1 MKCETCGGTGRQ
13 EPAPQERWADPEG
26 AQERGQLEE
35 LGISTAAAIKDRRAG
50 YEALVGRLALVHG
63 LPGLVVHDCC
73 VNTIREMEGLLWLER
88 SSGVVGAR
96 EEKRIRLYAEG
107 AGRAVQDTQLIREYG
122 KDAHIVERGMTLQQI
137 ATTPD
142 AGKAAV
148 MAAQAL
154 DVAQGL
160 IVKGK
165 PETADGGVTF
175 DDAQRDLIR
184 DLAAIARRVSAEIGA
199 IDAEVTPT
207 EDG

>member
-1 MKCETCGGTGRQ
+1 MSDVMQ
-13 EPAPQERWADPEG
+13 ADTSE
-26 AQERGQLEE
+26 
-35 LGISTAAAIKDRRAG
+35 STQVLSKRDRRG
-50 YEALVGRLALVHG
+50 RFLVGDQG
-63 LPGLVVHDCC
+63 
-73 VNTIREMEGLLWLER
+73 
-88 SSGVVGAR
+88 GAPPITADTARDMVRRR
-96 EEKRIRLYAEG
+96 EEKRIRLYTEG

-165 PETADGGVTF
+165 PEAADGGITF
-175 DDAQRDLIR
+175 DDAQRELIR
-184 DLAAIARRVSAEIGA
+184 DLAAIARRVSAEIDAA
-199 IDAEVTPT
+199 IDSEAALV
-207 EDG
+207 DDAQQAQADNGYS

>member
-1 MKCETCGGTGRQ
+1 MSDQVTQADTGVQPLEGERYRTLANGARQ
-13 EPAPQERWADPEG
+13 DLVTGKIVAG
-26 AQERGQLEE
+26 AVIDRDRG
-35 LGISTAAAIKDRRAG
+35 
-50 YEALVGRLALVHG
+50 
-63 LPGLVVHDCC
+63 
-73 VNTIREMEGLLWLER
+73 REMVR
-88 SSGVVGAR
+88 AR
-96 EEKRIRLYAEG
+96 EEKRIRLYTEG

-165 PETADGGVTF
+165 PETDAPTDGDPARILGAMLIEYMRGRLGGDSADGE
-175 DDAQRDLIR
+175 A
-184 DLAAIARRVSAEIGA
+184 
-199 IDAEVTPT
+199 
-207 EDG
+207 

>member
-1 MKCETCGGTGRQ
+1 MSEDVQAGGQKAITMNHDSPRRVAGGRGGTLTPFNSDSAR
-13 EPAPQERWADPEG
+13 
-26 AQERGQLEE
+26 
-35 LGISTAAAIKDRRAG
+35 AAVR
-50 YEALVGRLALVHG
+50 
-63 LPGLVVHDCC
+63 
-73 VNTIREMEGLLWLER
+73 
-88 SSGVVGAR
+88 AR
-96 EEKRIRLYAEG
+96 EEKRIRLYTEG

-175 DDAQRDLIR
+175 DDAQRELIR
-184 DLAAIARRVSAEIGA
+184 DLAAIARRVSAEIDAA
-199 IDAEVTPT
+199 IDSEAALV
-207 EDG
+207 DDAQQAQADNGYS

>member
-1 MKCETCGGTGRQ
+1 MSDQVTQADTGVQPLEGERYRTLANGARQ
-13 EPAPQERWADPEG
+13 DLTTGKIVAG
-26 AQERGQLEE
+26 AVIDRDRG
-35 LGISTAAAIKDRRAG
+35 
-50 YEALVGRLALVHG
+50 
-63 LPGLVVHDCC
+63 
-73 VNTIREMEGLLWLER
+73 REMVR
-88 SSGVVGAR
+88 AR
-96 EEKRIRLYAEG
+96 EEKRIRLYTEG

-184 DLAAIARRVSAEIGA
+184 DLAAIATAIDAERQPAPTARRVSAEIGA

>member
-1 MKCETCGGTGRQ
+1 MVTGKIV
-13 EPAPQERWADPEG
+13 AG
-26 AQERGQLEE
+26 AVIDRDRG
-35 LGISTAAAIKDRRAG
+35 
-50 YEALVGRLALVHG
+50 
-63 LPGLVVHDCC
+63 
-73 VNTIREMEGLLWLER
+73 REMVR
-88 SSGVVGAR
+88 AR
-96 EEKRIRLYAEG
+96 EEKRIRLYTEG

-165 PETADGGVTF
+165 PEAADGGITF
-175 DDAQRDLIR
+175 DDAQRELIR
-184 DLAAIARRVSAEIGA
+184 DLAAIARRVSAEIDAA
-199 IDAEVTPT
+199 IDSEAALV
-207 EDG
+207 DDAQQAQADNGYS

>member
-1 MKCETCGGTGRQ
+1 MSDVMQ
-13 EPAPQERWADPEG
+13 ADTSE
-26 AQERGQLEE
+26 
-35 LGISTAAAIKDRRAG
+35 STQVLSKRDRRG
-50 YEALVGRLALVHG
+50 RFLVGDQG
-63 LPGLVVHDCC
+63 
-73 VNTIREMEGLLWLER
+73 
-88 SSGVVGAR
+88 GAPPITADTARDMVRRR
-96 EEKRIRLYAEG
+96 EEKRIRLYTEG

-184 DLAAIARRVSAEIGA
+184 DLAAIARAMDAQSVDAASSSADGA
-199 IDAEVTPT
+199 QADDVEVIDA
-207 EDG
+207 DGE

>member
-1 MKCETCGGTGRQ
+1 MSDQVTQADTGVQPLEGERYRTLANGARQ
-13 EPAPQERWADPEG
+13 DLVTGKIVAG
-26 AQERGQLEE
+26 AVIDRDRG
-35 LGISTAAAIKDRRAG
+35 
-50 YEALVGRLALVHG
+50 
-63 LPGLVVHDCC
+63 
-73 VNTIREMEGLLWLER
+73 REMVR
-88 SSGVVGAR
+88 AR
-96 EEKRIRLYAEG
+96 EEKRIRLYTEG

-184 DLAAIARRVSAEIGA
+184 DLAAIARRVSAEIDAA
-199 IDAEVTPT
+199 IDSEAALV
-207 EDG
+207 DDAQQAQADNGYS

>member
-1 MKCETCGGTGRQ
+1 MQ
-13 EPAPQERWADPEG
+13 ADTSE
-26 AQERGQLEE
+26 
-35 LGISTAAAIKDRRAG
+35 STQVLSKRDRRG
-50 YEALVGRLALVHG
+50 RFLVGDQG
-63 LPGLVVHDCC
+63 
-73 VNTIREMEGLLWLER
+73 
-88 SSGVVGAR
+88 GAPPITADTARDMVRRR
-96 EEKRIRLYAEG
+96 EEKRIRLYTEG

-165 PETADGGVTF
+165 PEAADGGITF
-175 DDAQRDLIR
+175 DDAQRELIR
-184 DLAAIARRVSAEIGA
+184 DLAAIARRVSAEIDAA
-199 IDAEVTPT
+199 IDSEAALV
-207 EDG
+207 DDAQQAQADNGYS